1 MSSEKIFR
9 RISGIQKTHPTD
21 GFACYQPYECV
32 EDYAL
37 STAPDLKHLVQT
49 CMDFVT
55 PLTFYENGLRYYQ
68 NERLYHKYHI

>member
-9 RISGIQKTHPTD
+9 RISGLQKTHPTD

-55 PLTFYENGLRYYQ
+55 PLTFALTLLTLEFQIL
-68 NERLYHKYHI
+68 LDLL

>member
-1 MSSEKIFR
+1 MGLLVKFILM
-9 RISGIQKTHPTD
+9 
-21 GFACYQPYECV
+21 V

-55 PLTFYENGLRYYQ
+55 PLTFALTLLTLEFQIL
-68 NERLYHKYHI
+68 LDLL